1 MTQLKKNSHLQEY
14 LQYYLSV
21 EKPGYAVLV
30 TGPWGTGKTYQVRRA
45 VQEDCSL
52 YISLYGVPS
61 VEQLHTEVV
70 AAAYP
75 NVQRASKAAELV
87 KGLGGVGALAGGAAN
102 LLGTYLRKE
111 LEPEKTLIFDDLERS
126 RIPLEDLLGAINSY
140 VEHRGFRTIVI
151 AHDGKVADAFLA
163 MREKTFGQVIAIEPE
178 VRQAFEHFLIQC
190 LSSGAQ
196 DFIRRHGERILGVFA
211 QSGHESLRI
220 LRHVVMDLGR
230 LHDVL
235 SPIHL
240 QHGAA
245 MEHLV
250 SLFVAF
256 DVEVRGGALGIAD
269 LINRVNATISYRIN
283 SLTSRDQQPTSPLMS
298 ADEKYSGIDLTSDN
312 MLNDEVL
319 EQIFIEGRYDRASI
333 LQSLNNSSY
342 FIKPSEVPAWK
353 VMINFDEL
361 DDAVVEA
368 AVKKM
373 NEEFDARTITEP
385 GAILHIFGLRLMMAE
400 ECVSG
405 RSLSDEVEAGK
416 AYIDDL
422 LSADSL
428 PPRGTEWRWQSSL
441 DHGHDGFG
449 FWVTPTGRPFFDELR
464 SYLFR
469 AREEALRRRFPALV
483 QELIEKARTDPQ
495 AAFDMLSKRSA
506 TSYASIP
513 ILRDADAAS
522 VVEAWLSAPREQWRT
537 LQSAFDDRYG
547 QGQLQRELEEE
558 LRFSRALREAL
569 ELRANETSGLSRF
582 RIKRIVPKA
591 LIALSE
597 PASSN

>member
-1 MTQLKKNSHLQEY
+1 MTRPQKNSHLQEY
-14 LQYYLSV
+14 LQYYLGV

-30 TGPWGTGKTYQVRRA
+30 TGSWGTGKTYQVRKA
-45 VQEDCSL
+45 VQKDCSL

-61 VEQLHTEVV
+61 VEQLHTEVI

-75 NVQRASKAAELV
+75 NIQRASKAAELV
-87 KGLGGVGALAGGAAN
+87 KEMGGVGALAGGAAN
-102 LLGTYLRKE
+102 ILGAYLRKE
-111 LEPEKTLIFDDLERS
+111 LKPEKTLIFDDLERS

-151 AHDGKVADAFLA
+151 AHGGKVADAFLA
-163 MREKTFGQVIAIEPE
+163 MREKTFGQVITVEPE
-178 VRQAFEHFLIQC
+178 VRQAFEHFLIEC
-190 LSSGAQ
+190 LSSSSQ
-196 DFIRRHGERILGVFA
+196 SFIRKHGERILGVFE
-211 QSGHESLRI
+211 QSGHGSLRI

-235 SPIHL
+235 SPSHL
-240 QHGAA
+240 QHEAA

-250 SLFVAF
+250 SLFVAI
-256 DVEVRGGALGIAD
+256 DVEVRSGTLGIAD
-269 LINRVNATISYRIN
+269 LRNRDNAAISYQIN
-283 SLTSRDQQPTSPLMS
+283 SLTSGEEQPISPLMT
-298 ADEKYSGIDLTSDN
+298 AAKKYPGIDLTSDT
-312 MLNDEVL
+312 MLNGEVL
-319 EQIFIEGRYDRASI
+319 EQIFIGGRYDSPSI

-353 VMINFDEL
+353 VVINFDEL
-361 DDAVVEA
+361 EDAPVEA

-373 NEEFDARTITEP
+373 NEEFDTRAITES

-400 ECVSG
+400 EGVSG
-405 RSLSDEVEAGK
+405 RSLSDEVQAGK

-422 LSADSL
+422 VSADKL
-428 PPRGTEWRWQSSL
+428 PPRGTDWRWQSSL

-449 FWVTPTGRPFFDELR
+449 FWVTPTGRPFFNELR
-464 SYLFR
+464 SYLLN
-469 AREEALRRRFPALV
+469 ARETMLHRRFPALV
-483 QELIEKARTDPQ
+483 QELIEKARTEPQ
-495 AAFDMLSKRSA
+495 AAFDMLSRRSD

-513 ILRDADAAS
+513 ILRDANAAS
-522 VVEAWLSAPREQWRT
+522 VVEAWLSAPKDQWRM

-547 QGQLQRELEEE
+547 QGQLQQELKEEF
-558 LRFSRALREAL
+558 RFSQALREAL
-569 ELRANETSGLSRF
+569 ERRADEVSGLGGF

-597 PASSN
+597 PASGR